1 MQGHVATHIRIM
13 AILHIVMG
21 ALGVLGG
28 VALLAFFGGLAGLVG
43 ASDQSGNGLIAI
55 PILGGIGGIL
65 FIVMAALSLPS
76 LIVGIGLLQLAPW
89 SRIGGIV
96 LSVLHLFNVPVG
108 TALGI
113 YGLWALLSPEG
124 EALFRTSG
132 MSGAPSRQPIL

>member
-21 ALGVLGG
+21 GLGVLAG
-28 VALLAFFGGLAGLVG
+28 VALLALFGGLAGIVG
-43 ASDQSGNGLIAI
+43 ASTHNGDGLVAI
-55 PILGGIGGIL
+55 PILGSIGGIL
-65 FIVMAALSLPS
+65 FVVLAALSLPG
-76 LIVGIGLLQLAPW
+76 LMVGIGLLQLAPW

-96 LSVLHLFNVPVG
+96 LSAFHLFNVPIG

-124 EALFRTSG
+124 ESLFRTRQ
-132 MSGAPSRQPIL
+132 MTNLPTRQPIV